1 MWFSGSLRSEIRVSS
16 DVAPCDVRVLD
27 LAIGVVM
34 VLIALKLTVSPLHLE

>member
-1 MWFSGSLRSEIRVSS
+1 MSRPVTW
-16 DVAPCDVRVLD
+16 RVLD